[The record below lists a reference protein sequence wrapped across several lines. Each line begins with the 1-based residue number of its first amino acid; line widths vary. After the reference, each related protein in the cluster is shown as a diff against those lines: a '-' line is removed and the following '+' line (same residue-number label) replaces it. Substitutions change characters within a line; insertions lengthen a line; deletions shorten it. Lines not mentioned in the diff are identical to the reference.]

1 MLSDIARRTINE
13 SGSVRICIDSYDSG
27 NMSGR
32 IYEGYSEE
40 PVAFSNVV
48 ALLKQLD
55 VIYDSSDYPQASM
68 RQRSFGSKKSKDN
81 QTVREHVEKELVK
94 PTAIMTNVRGK
105 IATFRVKVMFRQ
117 NASWQGNVTWVEKG
131 IEESFRSAL
140 ELIML
145 MDSSFA
151 KESRAEKTGSDTEFF
166 AQAR

>member
-1 MLSDIARRTINE
+1 
-13 SGSVRICIDSYDSG
+13 
-27 NMSGR
+27 
-32 IYEGYSEE
+32 
-40 PVAFSNVV
+40 
-48 ALLKQLD
+48 
-55 VIYDSSDYPQASM
+55 
-68 RQRSFGSKKSKDN
+68 
-81 QTVREHVEKELVK
+81 
-94 PTAIMTNVRGK
+94 
-105 IATFRVKVMFRQ
+105 MFRQ